1 MIESNYDLG
10 HWMSGGGK
18 NNKIS
23 DIYLDVEVEANVD
36 QPEFEKIQ
44 TMTEN
49 LCPVYQVVT
58 GSGIKV
64 TSNWKLKKIDWVGL
78 FLIVFLPISSNNK

>member
-64 TSNWKLKKIDWVGL
+64 TSNWKLKKID
-78 FLIVFLPISSNNK
+78 

>member
-23 DIYLDVEVEANVD
+23 DIYLDAEIEANLD
-36 QPEFEKIQ
+36 LAEFEKVK

-64 TSNWKLKKIDWVGL
+64 TSNWKLKKID
-78 FLIVFLPISSNNK
+78 